1 MFITKRALP
10 RRTFLRGV
18 GATLGL
24 PLLDAMVPS
33 LTALAQTAA
42 NPVRRLGFIYLP
54 NGVARNF
61 SGINYWTPA
70 GEGAGFELSPI
81 LSPLAPFRDRL
92 LVVSGLAQHQADA
105 FDDGAN
111 GDHTR
116 GTSSWLTGVHCKRT
130 EGADVKNG
138 ISADQIAAAKL
149 GQTTAL
155 PSLELAIDLNFLGG
169 QCENSY
175 SCAYLNTL
183 AWSSDT
189 TPLPTENNPRIVFER
204 LFGDGGTQE
213 QRVAQAKRNQSILD
227 SVMADLAK
235 LQTSLGTGDRAVVT
249 DYLDAVREV
258 ERRIQRIEAR
268 DGSEL
273 PTLER
278 PAGVPDRF
286 DEHVKLMY
294 ELQWLAFRSDMTRV
308 STFMLGRELNFRTYP
323 EIGITEGH
331 HGLSHHQDNP
341 TQLAKYARLNT
352 YQTELFAWF
361 LDKLQSTPEGDGTL
375 LDHSMFLYG
384 AALSNPN
391 LHAHYDLPLAVVG
404 GGAGRLKG
412 GRHLVFRNETPM
424 TNLLLS
430 LLDKAGVP
438 AETLGD
444 STGRLPIETVVGRM
458 KPGFG
463 TRDSG
468 FGKQLPTPN
477 CTTPNVGSWRSWALG
492 VFFALVLFSS
502 ASLVADV
509 TLVDAVKRGD
519 ASAVR
524 ALLQAK
530 TDGNSA
536 EADGTTALHWAVRR
550 ADVATVDLLL
560 KAGAKAGAANRYGI
574 TPLYLACYQRRCEHR
589 DEVARGRRRSEYRT
603 GRRRDGVDD
612 GGAHRRCRYHQGT
625 DRTRCGRAG
634 ARKAQRAGCA
644 HVGGGREQR
653 RGRDR
658 AHRGGRR
665 ARRPLDRRILHA
677 VSCLRYVLDTLR
689 RHARCSMPEP
699 TSISVCRTARAH
711 WSWPS

>member
-1 MFITKRALP
+1 MFITKKALP

-138 ISADQIAAAKL
+138 VSADQIAAAKL

-430 LLDKAGVP
+430 LLDKAGIP

-444 STGRLPIETVVGRM
+444 STGRLPIETL
-458 KPGFG
+458 
-463 TRDSG
+463 SG
-468 FGKQLPTPN
+468 
-477 CTTPNVGSWRSWALG
+477 V
-492 VFFALVLFSS
+492 
-502 ASLVADV
+502 
-509 TLVDAVKRGD
+509 
-519 ASAVR
+519 
-524 ALLQAK
+524 
-530 TDGNSA
+530 
-536 EADGTTALHWAVRR
+536 
-550 ADVATVDLLL
+550 
-560 KAGAKAGAANRYGI
+560 
-574 TPLYLACYQRRCEHR
+574 
-589 DEVARGRRRSEYRT
+589 
-603 GRRRDGVDD
+603 
-612 GGAHRRCRYHQGT
+612 
-625 DRTRCGRAG
+625 
-634 ARKAQRAGCA
+634 
-644 HVGGGREQR
+644 
-653 RGRDR
+653 
-658 AHRGGRR
+658 
-665 ARRPLDRRILHA
+665 
-677 VSCLRYVLDTLR
+677 
-689 RHARCSMPEP
+689 
-699 TSISVCRTARAH
+699 
-711 WSWPS
+711 